1 MVLPI
6 NQDSR
11 HRRYQNEHQH
21 QHHGAE
27 DEVVWRQQCVSFWH
41 DGCQG
46 VLERKVEVSR
56 AASAFMRSSNLSLEM
71 RKLAKEEAAKMRIGT
86 IACSAKQILHSKHA

>member
-1 MVLPI
+1 VVLPI

-11 HRRYQNEHQH
+11 HRCYQNEHQH

-27 DEVVWRQQCVSFWH
+27 DEVVWRQQCVSCWL

-46 VLERKVEVSR
+46 VLEKVGGGQQGCKR
-56 AASAFMRSSNLSLEM
+56 LHAIN
-71 RKLAKEEAAKMRIGT
+71 KLVFGDEEARKGGSCQDENRNNRLQCEIDPA
-86 IACSAKQILHSKHA
+86 